1 MAGHRL
7 VILDMTTEDA
17 EDFVRQLHASGRLSV
32 EVTDSR
38 DPLDGVVWDATVEAV
53 VARPMV
59 GCKCSVVTESRYQRR
74 RRLKTGATKDQAYS
88 RGPRFGWWVCS
99 VCRKPSRAAV
109 MHWVSSMLVGANDL
123 LPEILGIGPPIPASM
138 RWQRDGGV
146 PNEHADADHFTP
158 ARVRALEGDSPRP
171 RRKTRRSEIARQE
184 SRYTSKGTNDA

>member
-7 VILDMTTEDA
+7 IILDMNA
-17 EDFVRQLHASGRLSV
+17 EVAEEFVRRVAELG
-32 EVTDSR
+32 EVYAFDT
-38 DPLDGVVWDATVEAV
+38 GVAEPIVFPATVEAV

-74 RRLKTGATKDQAYS
+74 RRLKTGATKEQAYR

-99 VCRKPSRAAV
+99 SCGKASKPAV

-146 PNEHADADHFTP
+146 PNEHSDADHFTP

-171 RRKTRRSEIARQE
+171 RRKVRRSEIARRE
-184 SRYTSKGTNDA
+184 SRYTSPEE